1 VQTRRT
7 QRARFRAA
15 SHTVELT
22 FGKQGLKVHERYEL
36 LVTDLDELKLVV
48 GGFTYF
54 RQCQ

>member
-1 VQTRRT
+1 
-7 QRARFRAA
+7 
-15 SHTVELT
+15 LT
-22 FGKQGLKVHERYEL
+22 FGKQGFKVHKRYEL